1 MAGVTGDDRPLA
13 AALLFAVVAW
23 PYYFNDF
30 YMIALSGTADLGLL
44 WVLDVV
50 FYFLIPS
57 LTLYVLYR
65 RGRLAHVRESLK
77 QPPKLWFV
85 VCMALAIAIVTHIV
99 FTLHITPWL
108 NWNGCCRMC
117 SPYAFPRG
125 GWGLMTAVY
134 AAVSAGIL
142 EEVIFRA
149 HLMTLLDRVFT
160 PRMKAGL
167 ERKIAVALVSCAL
180 FALIHW
186 CEGSGK
192 LAATFLLGLLPTVIY
207 MRSGNLW
214 FPVLWHTMHD
224 ALAMGIVKI

>member
-1 MAGVTGDDRPLA
+1 MAGIGSDDRPLA
-13 AALLFAVVAW
+13 ALLLFAAVAW
-23 PYYFNDF
+23 PFYLNDF
-30 YMIALSGTADLGLL
+30 YLIALSGTSNIGLL

-65 RGRLAHVRESLK
+65 RGRLAHVRESLT

-85 VCMALAIAIVTHIV
+85 VCMALAIANLTHIV
-99 FTLHITPWL
+99 FTRNITPWL
-108 NWNGCCRMC
+108 NNNICCRLC
-117 SPYAFPRG
+117 APYAFPRG
-125 GWGLMTAVY
+125 SLGLVTAVY
-134 AAVSAGIL
+134 ASVSAGVL

-149 HLMTLLDRVFT
+149 HLMTLLERVLT
-160 PRMKAGL
+160 PRIRADL
-167 ERKIAVALVSCAL
+167 HRKIAVVLAGCAL

-186 CEGSGK
+186 CEGPGK
-192 LAATFLLGLLPTVIY
+192 LAATFLLGLLPAIIY